1 MKRLT
6 PEALGPQV
14 MPKNVGQTLR
24 LQGSILIVDT
34 APEVIM
40 KTKVQRWGNSLA
52 VRIPKSFA
60 EEVGLSDDSAV
71 EMRLVEG
78 GLLVE
83 PIAGSTVTLDELLEG
98 ITADNLHGEVDT
110 GAARGAEVW

>member
-1 MKRLT
+1 
-6 PEALGPQV
+6 V
-14 MPKNVGQTLR
+14 
-24 LQGSILIVDT
+24 
-34 APEVIM
+34 

-60 EEVGLSDDSAV
+60 EEVGLTDDSPV

-83 PIAGSTVTLDELLEG
+83 PASTRPLSLEELLDGVTES
-98 ITADNLHGEVDT
+98 NLHSEVDT
-110 GAARGAEVW
+110 GPAQGSEGW